1 MSDTVARTGMGMTD
15 RTVEGIREVLGGKMR
30 WHSPLLFAGPAVIA
44 SIAYMDPGNFAT
56 NIQAGAKYGYA
67 LLWVVLIANVIAMLY
82 QALSAKLG
90 IVTGRNLAEMCRD
103 HFSKPV
109 VWALWIISE
118 VAAMATDLAE
128 FLGGAI
134 GLSLLLHIP
143 LIAGMGVT
151 AVLTYGLL
159 MFDGRGFRPIE
170 LIIGSLVAAIGL
182 CYLVQMFIAPIDW
195 AAAGL
200 GSVVPQLP
208 DAGAVTIAVGIV
220 GATIMPHAIFLHS
233 GLTQNRA
240 PARND
245 DERRRLLRFSNIEV
259 LIALAVAGLVNMAM
273 VIMAASAF
281 HQGHSDVAEIET
293 AYSTLFP
300 LLGPAAAG
308 AFLTALLASG
318 LSSSAVGTM
327 AGQMIMQGFV
337 GFRIP
342 IIVRRLVT
350 MIPAFVVVWLGVNS
364 TNALVISQVVL
375 SIALPAPVIALL
387 IFTRRKDIMGA
398 FANSRL
404 TNVAAVVGALLILTL
419 NAILLLQTFGV
430 NIPAGCQWAITRRKA
445 PRRILTASR
454 RSVDSLAAE
463 MPELLRIA
471 HHIDAGDLAIS
482 DLECGRLHAVV
493 LDGDE
498 TRQAVDEAVTHG
510 YRRSSREEARDCG
523 LKLHDVVDPDK
534 GPLRG
539 GSLAAA
545 VGVED
550 DVRRQKRP

>member
-1 MSDTVARTGMGMTD
+1 MSDAVARTGLGMTD
-15 RTVEGIREVLGGKMR
+15 RTVVGIREALAGQTR
-30 WHSPLLFAGPAVIA
+30 WRSPFLFAGPAVIA

-67 LLWVVLIANVIAMLY
+67 LLWVVLAANVAAMLF

-90 IVTGRNLAEMCRD
+90 IVTGRNLAELCRE
-103 HFSKPV
+103 HFPWPA
-109 VWALWIISE
+109 VWALWMISE

-151 AVLTYGLL
+151 AVLTYGIL
-159 MFDGRGFRPIE
+159 MFEGRGFRPIE
-170 LIIGSLVAAIGL
+170 LIIGSLVAAVAL
-182 CYLVQMFIAPIDW
+182 CYLVEIFIAPVDW

-200 GSVVPQLP
+200 GSVVPRLP
-208 DAGAVTIAVGIV
+208 DAGALTLAVGIV

-245 DERRRLLRFSNIEV
+245 HERRLLLRFSNVEV
-259 LIALAVAGLVNMAM
+259 LAALGVAGLVNMAM
-273 VIMAASAF
+273 VITAAGAF
-281 HQGHSDVAEIET
+281 HAGHSDVAEIET
-293 AYSTLFP
+293 AYQTLTP

-308 AFLTALLASG
+308 VFLTALLASG

-342 IIVRRLVT
+342 IAVRRLFT
-350 MIPAFVVVWLGVNS
+350 MVPAFVVVWLGVNS
-364 TNALVISQVVL
+364 TNALILSQVVL

-387 IFTRRKDIMGA
+387 MFTRRKDIMGA

-404 TNVAAVVGALLILTL
+404 TNAAAAFGALVILTL
-419 NAILLLQTFGV
+419 NAVLLLQAFGV
-430 NIPAGCQWAITRRKA
+430 DIP
-445 PRRILTASR
+445 
-454 RSVDSLAAE
+454 
-463 MPELLRIA
+463 
-471 HHIDAGDLAIS
+471 
-482 DLECGRLHAVV
+482 
-493 LDGDE
+493 
-498 TRQAVDEAVTHG
+498 
-510 YRRSSREEARDCG
+510 G
-523 LKLHDVVDPDK
+523 LPS
-534 GPLRG
+534 G
-539 GSLAAA
+539 
-545 VGVED
+545 
-550 DVRRQKRP
+550 